1 MRKALLIVLV
11 LAVVALAV
19 GFIGPRLLSRSPQ
32 ESDTVALGEAAP
44 QADQTL
50 ITGRGIVVPARWAQ
64 LSFPVGGQLEQIGV
78 TTGITVST
86 GQALAALERQE
97 LELQVQLAESD
108 LEIQKAQLA
117 QLQEGSSQAEIEA
130 AQASY
135 EAAVAAY
142 QELQAG
148 PSADEK
154 ALAEAE
160 LKLAER
166 ALQRAQAAYD
176 AVSSLP
182 DIGARPQSAQL
193 EQATIDYQ
201 RARAAYDL
209 GLAGPSE
216 AALKQAASQV
226 TSAEAQLE
234 ALTSAQPS
242 AIRAAQASVT
252 RAEISLEQAQLRLE
266 QATLHAPFDGTITS
280 VADLHPGD
288 MVNPGSAIITIADL
302 GELQVEIT
310 DLDEWGAAN
319 TSVDQ
324 TVDMLV
330 PALNNRSIR
339 GRIAFIASEPTMHAS
354 GAVFYKALVTLDKQE
369 PALRWGNSVR
379 IRLYLAGA
387 RGVGFR

>member
-1 MRKALLIVLV
+1 MRKTLLIVGV

-19 GFIGPRLLSRSPQ
+19 GFIGPRLLSRPPQ

-44 QADQTL
+44 QAEETL
-50 ITGRGIVVPARWAQ
+50 ITGRGVVVPVRWAR
-64 LSFPVGGQLEQIGV
+64 LSFPVGGQLEAIRV
-78 TTGITVST
+78 TTGITVSA
-86 GQALAALERQE
+86 GQRLATLERQE
-97 LELQVQLAESD
+97 LALQVQLAESE
-108 LEIQKAQLA
+108 LETQEAQLA
-117 QLQEGSSQAEIEA
+117 QLQEGSSQAEIAA
-130 AQASY
+130 AQANHD
-135 EAAVAAY
+135 AAVAAY
-142 QELQAG
+142 DELQAG
-148 PSADEK
+148 PSAEEK
-154 ALAEAE
+154 ALAEAD
-160 LKLAER
+160 LKLAEK

-182 DIGARPQSAQL
+182 DIGARPQSLQL

-201 RARAAYDL
+201 RAEAAYEL
-209 GLAGPSE
+209 TLAGPGE

-226 TSAEAQLE
+226 ASAEAQLE

-252 RAEISLEQAQLRLE
+252 RAEVSLEQARLRLE
-266 QATLHAPFDGTITS
+266 QATIYAPFDGTITS
-280 VADLHPGD
+280 VADMHPGD
-288 MVNPGSAIITIADL
+288 MVNPGSAIVTIADL
-302 GELQVEIT
+302 DELQVEIT

-330 PALNNRSIR
+330 PALNNRNVR
-339 GRIAFIASEPTMHAS
+339 GRVAFVASEPTMHAS
-354 GAVFYKALVTLDKQE
+354 GAVFYKALVTLERQE

-387 RGVGFR
+387 RGVGLR